1 MPWLALISYQLL
13 LHMNNPDESAE
24 RAEICRRIERQT
36 AESQRSW
43 SPDLLEIWKSSGLH
57 ERFVDMVM
65 AKRCLLRAMNLPIET
80 RVEALRLPTGTKLI
94 LEIPGTR

>member
-1 MPWLALISYQLL
+1 MTWLALTNCQRKLY
-13 LHMNNPDESAE
+13 MNHPDESAE
-24 RAEICRRIERQT
+24 RAEIRLGIERRT

-43 SPDLLEIWKSSGLH
+43 SPDLLEIWKESGLN

-65 AKRCLLRAMNLPIET
+65 AKRRLLRAMNLPIET

-94 LEIPGTR
+94 LEIPGTQ